1 MILFLLLPVHN
12 LHSPFTTTAHRI
24 KPTRKICVCHTST
37 KSRLDAENKMAAF
50 EHMFFSINGV
60 DLGYVS
66 YYVPVNEWVWLTK

>member
-1 MILFLLLPVHN
+1 
-12 LHSPFTTTAHRI
+12 
-24 KPTRKICVCHTST
+24 
-37 KSRLDAENKMAAF
+37 MAAF